1 MKKASKND
9 WYEIFGIVMKEVFS
23 FYNMTDREF
32 RDKTRCDASTA
43 KHWKLGDRFP
53 SDDNFRLFSDYLRWK
68 STSVSI
74 NIDYLFKQI
83 EQTFHSKQ
91 YGHIYTYLIANN
103 IKTDELVIQ
112 LLKYCIDAGKGR
124 IMDNKTNEYPSQNK
138 TLAIGFDFDG
148 TLTRAVDP
156 IIKTTWENIWTALG
170 YNVRECQK
178 LHKRF
183 DLKEISHETWC
194 QLTEEKFKAKKL
206 QKEVLYDIANKIQ
219 LIDGVEETFKELRNR
234 DIKIYIV
241 SGSIQLIIQT
251 VLGPLNEYV
260 DTIRANILWFDED
273 GYLKKIVGTKYDF
286 EGKADYIR
294 IIANDLQISTN
305 DILFVGNSR
314 NDHFAH
320 ESGAKTLC
328 INPRLTDMMDTV
340 IWHDCIETCTNL
352 TDILEYV

>member
-1 MKKASKND
+1 MKKSGKND
-9 WYEIFGIVMKEVFS
+9 WYGIFGIVMKEVFS
-23 FYNMTDREF
+23 FYKMTDREF
-32 RDKTRCDASTA
+32 HDKTKCDASTA

-53 SDDNFRLFSDYLRWK
+53 SNDNFELFSDYLRWK
-68 STSVSI
+68 SNSVSV
-74 NIDYLFKQI
+74 NIEYLFKQI
-83 EQTFHSKQ
+83 EHTFHSEQ
-91 YGHIYTYLIANN
+91 YGHIYTSLIANN
-103 IKTDELVIQ
+103 IKTDDLVIQ
-112 LLKYCIDAGKGR
+112 ILKYCIDAGKGR

-138 TLAIGFDFDG
+138 TLAIVFDFDG

-156 IIKTTWENIWTALG
+156 IVKTTWENIWTALG

-194 QLTEEKFKAKKL
+194 QLTEDKFKVKKL
-206 QKEVLYDIANKIQ
+206 QKEVLYDIADKIQ
-219 LIDGVEETFKELRNR
+219 LIDGVEETFKELRKR

-260 DTIRANILWFDED
+260 DTIRANVFRFDEE

-294 IIANDLQISTN
+294 IIANDLQI
-305 DILFVGNSR
+305 
-314 NDHFAH
+314 
-320 ESGAKTLC
+320 
-328 INPRLTDMMDTV
+328 
-340 IWHDCIETCTNL
+340 
-352 TDILEYV
+352 